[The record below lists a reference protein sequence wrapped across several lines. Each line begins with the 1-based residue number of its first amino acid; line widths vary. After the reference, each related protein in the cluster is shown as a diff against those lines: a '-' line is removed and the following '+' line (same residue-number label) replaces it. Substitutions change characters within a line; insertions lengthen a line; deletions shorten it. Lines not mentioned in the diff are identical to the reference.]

1 MTRPPIILLAGPTGS
16 GKTAAALALAERL
29 GAEIVGADSMQI
41 YRDLPVLTAQPTA
54 QEQALAKKL
63 RQAGGRFTRTNP
75 WVELQEVRS
84 SLQPGTVLIEFARF
98 RRFDFNS
105 MRADQPGGAPCFAAW
120 IIPADLQQPVRT
132 AR

>member
-54 QEQALAKKL
+54 QEQALVAHHL
-63 RQAGGRFTRTNP
+63 VGTIDGAGHPPP
-75 WVELQEVRS
+75 WRLGHEGLEDRV
-84 SLQPGTVLIEFARF
+84 
-98 RRFDFNS
+98 
-105 MRADQPGGAPCFAAW
+105 GA
-120 IIPADLQQPVRT
+120 
-132 AR
+132 